1 MFCLDL
7 ETAGLESTAA
17 VLSLAIVHFD
27 PTQQLSYKQ
36 LVDST
41 LFIKFNLREQ
51 IKVYNRTTT
60 QSTLDWWKKQCRATQ
75 VTSLLPSD
83 NDLLAKEGIAKL
95 RAWFKKFPDAT
106 KDMIWVR
113 GSLDQPIFESLF
125 RSTGEEPLVKY
136 NQWRDIRTAIDCFYP
151 NSKNGYTEVD
161 LEKCPDFDIDRVIK
175 HCPISDVC
183 YDVCQLF
190 AGKVS

>member
-17 VLSLAIVHFD
+17 VLSLAVVHFE
-27 PTQQLSYKQ
+27 PTDKLSYKN
-36 LVDST
+36 LLDST

-60 QSTLDWWKKQCRATQ
+60 PSTLDWWKKQCRATQ

-83 NDLLAKEGIAKL
+83 SDVLAKEGIAQL
-95 RAWFKKFPDAT
+95 RSWFKQFPGAT

-125 RSTGEEPLVKY
+125 RSTDEEPLVRF
-136 NQWRDIRTAIDCFYP
+136 NQWRDVRTAIDCFYP
-151 NSKNGYTEVD
+151 NSRNGYNDVD
-161 LEKCPDFDIDRVIK
+161 VEKCPDFDDRFVIK
-175 HCPISDVC
+175 HDPRHDIC
-183 YDVCQLF
+183 YDICQLF